1 MYVHRAFVVPKVASP
16 CLDCKDRC
24 VGCHSKCE
32 LYQKYAKDVRQAK
45 TDITNRYKGTRAAE
59 NYIQAKYAKL
69 QKQKKVRIRSK

>member
-16 CLDCKDRC
+16 CKDCKDRYE
-24 VGCHSKCE
+24 GCHSKCE

-45 TDITNRYKGTRAAE
+45 IDITNRYKGAREAE
-59 NYIQAKYAKL
+59 NYTQAKYAKL